1 MQNEMNQGHKTK
13 SLFLNRVANLNSP
26 QASSLGHSA
35 WGGGGERGEKGEL
48 TTMSR
53 EFEFLHL
60 QSLCGS
66 LSTELSDFHQSAR
79 IGAEMSEN
87 INKR

>member
-35 WGGGGERGEKGEL
+35 GGGGGERGERRAYNYVSG
-48 TTMSR
+48 
-53 EFEFLHL
+53 
-60 QSLCGS
+60 
-66 LSTELSDFHQSAR
+66 
-79 IGAEMSEN
+79 I
-87 INKR
+87 